1 MNIIGEICGSVMLD
15 ERFETFLKETI
26 GKQSYQKMSAS
37 SKQHALQ
44 RWEVDIKPS
53 YSGPGDEDDL
63 LTEVYILLVGCSPV
77 SYDLTTQTN
86 RKLLTCI
93 AALSIVD
100 WKELKHRPAKCDA
113 IMV

>member
-44 RWEVDIKPS
+44 RWKVDIKPS
-53 YSGPGDEDDL
+53 YSGPDDEDDL
-63 LTEVYILLVGCSPV
+63 LTEVYTVPV
-77 SYDLTTQTN
+77 HGIPDDQKKGIHQGMLHM
-86 RKLLTCI
+86 K
-93 AALSIVD
+93 
-100 WKELKHRPAKCDA
+100 K
-113 IMV
+113 